1 MSLIG
6 RKPPTP
12 AELDPLGYWSKPKPA
27 PTLGAYM
34 AGPTAEIRPVKVA
47 GGYVPSKPA
56 GKWVETFPHLPGNA
70 RSEHFVPS
78 RPLSPG
84 LDMPRGGYD
93 SGVIGPFPGP
103 RTPRQLRSSVAKAKK
118 SARIYAPAVHPKY
131 GPAKYDLHT
140 IVVPGK
146 RVTIVGILPPGHR
159 YIGPKHEVN
168 TRPMQIRRVFRM
180 GDVALTHGHNL
191 DYMGRIRGIT
201 AKQVKVVEHEGMGT
215 GRDKVFHM
223 SLYDFAEKNAFFDE
237 EKSRKRNAEW
247 TD

>member
-6 RKPPTP
+6 RKPPSRFDV
-12 AELDPLGYWSKPKPA
+12 DPFGYWSKPKPA

-34 AGPTAEIRPVKVA
+34 AGPTAEIRPVKVE
-47 GGYVPSKPA
+47 GGYVPSRA
-56 GKWVETFPHLPGNA
+56 
-70 RSEHFVPS
+70 S
-78 RPLSPG
+78 SP
-84 LDMPRGGYD
+84 MP
-93 SGVIGPFPGP
+93 PFPGP
-103 RTPRQLRSSVAKAKK
+103 RTPRQLRSSVRKAAA
-118 SARIYAPAVHPKY
+118 SSRIYAPAVHPKY

-146 RVTIVGILPPGHR
+146 RITIVGMLPPGHR

-168 TRPMQIRRVFRM
+168 TRPMQIRRVFRI

-201 AKQVKVVEHEGMGT
+201 AKQIKVVEHEGMGT